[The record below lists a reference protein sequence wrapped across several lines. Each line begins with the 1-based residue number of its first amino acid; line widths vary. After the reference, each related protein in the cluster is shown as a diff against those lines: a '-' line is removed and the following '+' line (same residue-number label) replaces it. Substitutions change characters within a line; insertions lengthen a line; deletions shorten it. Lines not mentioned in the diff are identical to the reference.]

1 MSKSKISTDRVIIT
15 SFLVDLLDVLSSFL
29 VAIFSGSVVMMAQ
42 VLEGLADLA
51 ASGFL
56 LIGLVRSKKPSDKQH
71 PFGYGLEI
79 YFWTMLA
86 AVLILGLTATVSF
99 YFGWK
104 RFQNPLPITNIY
116 LAFIVLGVTTLTN
129 GYALLTSIR
138 RLLKGR
144 SPLRLIRVFN
154 NSSLIEVKTTFVLD
168 LMGTLAS
175 IFGFIALA
183 IYEVTGNLIFDG
195 LGAMMIGVLLAIFGV
210 ILVAAMREMIIGQS
224 APPEVEGKIRQATL
238 IQPEVKK
245 VLDLKTLHIG
255 SDKLLVNAEVNLV
268 SSLTTREI
276 EGIIDRI
283 KENIK
288 KQVPEVKHIQVEVE
302 TP

>member
-1 MSKSKISTDRVIIT
+1 MSKISTDRVIIT

-56 LIGLVRSKKPSDKQH
+56 MIGLIRSKKPSDRQH

-99 YFGWK
+99 YFGWQ

-116 LAFIVLGVTTLTN
+116 LAFIVLGITTFTN

-144 SPLRLIRVFN
+144 SFLRLIRVFN

-175 IFGFIALA
+175 VLGFISLL

-195 LGAMMIGVLLAIFGV
+195 LGAMMIGVLLAAFGI

-224 APPEVEGKIRQATL
+224 ASQEVEGKIRKATL

-283 KENIK
+283 KVNIK
-288 KQVPEVKHIQVEVE
+288 RQVPEVKHIQVEVE